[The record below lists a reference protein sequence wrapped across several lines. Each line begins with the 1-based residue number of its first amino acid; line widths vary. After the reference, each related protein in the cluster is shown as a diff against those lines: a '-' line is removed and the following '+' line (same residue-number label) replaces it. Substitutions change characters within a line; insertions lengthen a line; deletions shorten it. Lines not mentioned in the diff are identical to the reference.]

1 MLTALAEE
9 TADVAYIQQLVICM
23 RLVDD
28 QLTTQEERRNFILF
42 RTQCRYPSE
51 VLGEFLDSK
60 ITGEMC

>member
-28 QLTTQEERRNFILF
+28 QLTTQEEILF
-42 RTQCRYPSE
+42 YSGPRAGTLVKCWVS
-51 VLGEFLDSK
+51 F
-60 ITGEMC
+60 

>member
-28 QLTTQEERRNFILF
+28 QLTTQEEILF
-42 RTQCRYPSE
+42 YSGPSAGTL
-51 VLGEFLDSK
+51 VKCWVSFQILKLLGK
-60 ITGEMC
+60 CANK

>member
-42 RTQCRYPSE
+42 RT
-51 VLGEFLDSK
+51 
-60 ITGEMC
+60 